1 MPTFIK
7 KTTETKTKS
16 ISVSKAEFTA
26 MQERATAFIFKQV
39 FENNV
44 TFNSAEDIIENET
57 TQAKFK
63 EIFKKG
69 NDQLFTYPP
78 FKTPIDKKS
87 LQWEWLESFYQQQKK
102 MLSEYSSPD
111 WKVFNR
117 DGGFMK
123 FISDLVKEKFG
134 ISQKDTWNPAD
145 IWLIQKPVV
154 FRKIISKA
162 LEGDSATQTITELN
176 VVMRKLFNDH
186 LVVGISLKKISGKTA
201 QYQEINADEPFFKKL
216 EKRTGEYSYNLSMA
230 PPPLIKLG
238 YGKPKKGQF
247 ETKNDGHFWVTDNNN
262 KPLYDFQLKANQSS
276 SFSNLKFEPKA
287 LGGAAFL
294 GKAPLDLVEKLVVGS
309 KGVNSLLFNSTSR
322 THNYYP
328 KTFEAFK
335 VKKELNKW
343 TTMFEAVKKAGVD
356 TGDCKTKADFVAN
369 MGKGFIQQKPYP
381 FDATCKLMVLHF
393 LYYLT
398 EPKSKKVINNL
409 VTDIIFLSSK
419 MGRKQFE
426 FGPFGKLF

>member
-44 TFNSAEDIIENET
+44 TFNSAEDIIKHKT

-69 NDQLFTYPP
+69 NEQLFTYPP

-102 MLSEYSSPD
+102 MLSEYSSPE

-145 IWLIQKPVV
+145 IWLIQKPMV
-154 FRKIISKA
+154 FRKVISKA
-162 LEGDSATQTITELN
+162 LEGDSATQTLAELN

-186 LVVGISLKKISGKTA
+186 LVVGVSLKKISGKTA

-216 EKRTGEYSYNLSMA
+216 EKRVGEYSYNYLKA
-230 PPPLIKLG
+230 NIKLG
-238 YGKPKKGQF
+238 WDERKKQF
-247 ETKNDGHFWVTDNNN
+247 ETKNDGNFWVSDNEG
-262 KPLYDFQLKANQSS
+262 KVLYKFQLKANQSS
-276 SFSNLKFEPKA
+276 SFSNLKFEPNA
-287 LGGAAFL
+287 IGGAAFL

-335 VKKELNKW
+335 AKSELKKW
-343 TTMFEAVKKAGVD
+343 TNMFKAVRQKGVD
-356 TGDCKTKADFVAN
+356 TGDCKTEKDFIVN
-369 MGKGFIQQKPYP
+369 MGKGFTQQKPYP

-398 EPKSKKVINNL
+398 EPTKKKVINNL
-409 VTDIIFLSSK
+409 VTDIILLSAK